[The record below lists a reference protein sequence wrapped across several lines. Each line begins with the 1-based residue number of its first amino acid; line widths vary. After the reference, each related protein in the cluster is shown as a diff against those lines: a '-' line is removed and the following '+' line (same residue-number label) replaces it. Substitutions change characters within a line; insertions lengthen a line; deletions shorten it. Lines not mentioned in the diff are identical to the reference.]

1 MQLLVLILSNWIVSF
16 FSRRKP
22 ENSMRHYTAW
32 LNKLT
37 NEDLMKY
44 QYREVLII
52 QPTWM
57 MTRATFDRV
66 GGYTVDKEAVDFP
79 EDLDFYHRH
88 LDLNGSLRVVPEVLL
103 MYR

>member
-1 MQLLVLILSNWIVSF
+1 
-16 FSRRKP
+16 
-22 ENSMRHYTAW
+22 MRHYTAW
-32 LNKLT
+32 LNNLT
-37 NEDLMKY
+37 NADLDKF

-57 MTRATFDRV
+57 MSRETFDKV
-66 GGYTVDKEAVDFP
+66 GGYTVLKDAEDPYP

-88 LDLNGSLRVVPEVLL
+88 LDLQGELRVVPEVLL